1 MKNNKKTKCK
11 NCGAP
16 VNTEICEYC
25 GSPTGIETKNAVMD
39 YPIMNC
45 KSASVTYAM
54 KFTFFMGLIFFVS
67 GLFITYLWYT
77 GNPEYTGGLL
87 GCIFCLGISSLFLFI
102 GFVPMIRSLLVKLFG
117 KEIEAKV
124 YGYINDS
131 IYINEVPAQ
140 IVKLLVTTKEGP
152 KFILYQ
158 LNDINKPY
166 KINSKIKIK
175 VFRNIFQ
182 VKDFENYYFE

>member
-1 MKNNKKTKCK
+1 MKTKKKTKCK

-54 KFTFFMGLIFFVS
+54 KFTFFMGLIFFAS

-102 GFVPMIRSLLVKLFG
+102 SVYYNLFF
-117 KEIEAKV
+117 K
-124 YGYINDS
+124 
-131 IYINEVPAQ
+131 
-140 IVKLLVTTKEGP
+140 
-152 KFILYQ
+152 
-158 LNDINKPY
+158 
-166 KINSKIKIK
+166 
-175 VFRNIFQ
+175 
-182 VKDFENYYFE
+182 

>member
-1 MKNNKKTKCK
+1 
-11 NCGAP
+11 
-16 VNTEICEYC
+16 
-25 GSPTGIETKNAVMD
+25 
-39 YPIMNC
+39 
-45 KSASVTYAM
+45 
-54 KFTFFMGLIFFVS
+54 
-67 GLFITYLWYT
+67 
-77 GNPEYTGGLL
+77 
-87 GCIFCLGISSLFLFI
+87 
-102 GFVPMIRSLLVKLFG
+102 MIRSLLVKLFG

-182 VKDFENYYFE
+182 VKDYENYYFE